1 MVAQQKAVKDHKLVI
16 LLKKHSEIVK
26 FIIDLRLKW
35 RFDRKNMPIH
45 CCFRS
50 QKSVWLSNQPL
61 NRLIFILLKDF
72 KLFSQYTNDFN
83 GIDGHALFIGTVIHS
98 LDHYLNEKHSE
109 PLMFDVDC
117 EKYGKMNEVLRFV
130 RSSFVEKPP
139 GLLFRHMY
147 KGIRD
152 QQTVRPW
159 CNGMNALKSDDP
171 SFKDGYHPFYGEVY
185 EAAAKINLE
194 FANQMDACIIR

>member
-1 MVAQQKAVKDHKLVI
+1 MKAVADPQSFGDLDNDLVRP
-16 LLKKHSEIVK
+16 LESLTCQS
-26 FIIDLRLKW
+26 II
-35 RFDRKNMPIH
+35 
-45 CCFRS
+45 S
-50 QKSVWLSNQPL
+50 
-61 NRLIFILLKDF
+61 LKDF

-109 PLMFDVDC
+109 PLMFDVNC

-152 QQTVRPW
+152 ERRI
-159 CNGMNALKSDDP
+159 S
-171 SFKDGYHPFYGEVY
+171 Y
-185 EAAAKINLE
+185 KIT
-194 FANQMDACIIR
+194 I

>member
-1 MVAQQKAVKDHKLVI
+1 MDNDRVRPLESLTCQ
-16 LLKKHSEIVK
+16 S
-26 FIIDLRLKW
+26 II
-35 RFDRKNMPIH
+35 
-45 CCFRS
+45 S
-50 QKSVWLSNQPL
+50 
-61 NRLIFILLKDF
+61 LKDF

-109 PLMFDVDC
+109 PLMFDVNC

-139 GLLFRHMY
+139 GILFRHMY

-152 QQTVRPW
+152 ERTIRVSQNNSVESLSFIPCSKMPIILFMLKFMKKQQ
-159 CNGMNALKSDDP
+159 K
-171 SFKDGYHPFYGEVY
+171 
-185 EAAAKINLE
+185 
-194 FANQMDACIIR
+194 

>member
-1 MVAQQKAVKDHKLVI
+1 MVAQQKTVKDHKPII
-16 LLKKHSEIVK
+16 LLKKYSEIVN
-26 FIIDLRLKW
+26 FIIELRLKW
-35 RFDRKNMPIH
+35 MVSKTKLIEFGYWAIKTLW
-45 CCFRS
+45 FGY
-50 QKSVWLSNQPL
+50 PL
-61 NRLIFILLKDF
+61 HRLHGALGQSIILLKDF

-109 PLMFDVDC
+109 PLMFDVHC

-152 QQTVRPW
+152 ERTIRVSQ
-159 CNGMNALKSDDP
+159 
-171 SFKDGYHPFYGEVY
+171 
-185 EAAAKINLE
+185 NLSV
-194 FANQMDACIIR
+194 

>member
-1 MVAQQKAVKDHKLVI
+1 
-16 LLKKHSEIVK
+16 
-26 FIIDLRLKW
+26 
-35 RFDRKNMPIH
+35 MPIH

-50 QKSVWLSNQPL
+50 QKSVWLSDQLL
-61 NRLIFILLKDF
+61 NWLIFILLKDF

-109 PLMFDVDC
+109 PLMFDVHC

-139 GLLFRHMY
+139 GLFFRHMY

-152 QQTVRPW
+152 QQKVRPW
-159 CNGMNALKSDDP
+159 CYGMNTLKVLIPRS
-171 SFKDGYHPFYGEVY
+171 KMV
-185 EAAAKINLE
+185 
-194 FANQMDACIIR
+194 IILFMVKFMKKQQKLILNSPTKWMHV

>member
-1 MVAQQKAVKDHKLVI
+1 MANDRVRPLVQGPWI
-16 LLKKHSEIVK
+16 LLTCQS
-26 FIIDLRLKW
+26 II
-35 RFDRKNMPIH
+35 
-45 CCFRS
+45 S
-50 QKSVWLSNQPL
+50 
-61 NRLIFILLKDF
+61 LKDF

-109 PLMFDVDC
+109 PLMFDVNC

-152 QQTVRPW
+152 ERRISYKITV
-159 CNGMNALKSDDP
+159 
-171 SFKDGYHPFYGEVY
+171 
-185 EAAAKINLE
+185 
-194 FANQMDACIIR
+194 

>member
-1 MVAQQKAVKDHKLVI
+1 MKAVADPQSFCDLDNDRVRP
-16 LLKKHSEIVK
+16 LESLTCQS
-26 FIIDLRLKW
+26 II
-35 RFDRKNMPIH
+35 
-45 CCFRS
+45 S
-50 QKSVWLSNQPL
+50 
-61 NRLIFILLKDF
+61 LKDF

-109 PLMFDVDC
+109 PLMFDVNC

-139 GLLFRHMY
+139 GILFRHMY

-152 QQTVRPW
+152 ERTIRVSQNNSVESLSFIPCSKMPIILFMLKFMKKQQ
-159 CNGMNALKSDDP
+159 K
-171 SFKDGYHPFYGEVY
+171 
-185 EAAAKINLE
+185 
-194 FANQMDACIIR
+194 